1 MGSHYLAIKLV
12 EARRQYHKGAYAPA
26 TLGISPRVGVP
37 LLATE
42 RPEPEEKPPKAQ
54 AELLTNK
61 EWDHSVP
68 SL

>member
-12 EARRQYHKGAYAPA
+12 EARRQYHKGANAPA

-42 RPEPEEKPPKAQ
+42 RFEPEENLLKPKQ
-54 AELLTNK
+54 
-61 EWDHSVP
+61 SC
-68 SL
+68 